1 MIEITSYVLG
11 MLTIAA
17 ILLLI
22 ALVLGMV
29 KINKLEKQQS
39 QFEREFSN
47 VYQQIDKQVG
57 ELYLAL
63 DHEQKHFQRLLEDT
77 HRDIN
82 MVEKTVMNQVQQV
95 DRDHHS
101 IEDAIHREIDQTK
114 SYIDSRIDKVVAAGT
129 LKSSKEIIKG

>member
-17 ILLLI
+17 ALLLS

-29 KINKLEKQQS
+29 EINKTKKQLLQFEKQIDEIHRITS
-39 QFEREFSN
+39 HEHEHFE
-47 VYQQIDKQVG
+47 Q
-57 ELYLAL
+57 
-63 DHEQKHFQRLLEDT
+63 LLEAT
-77 HRDIN
+77 YRDIS
-82 MVEKTVMNQVQQV
+82 MVEKTVMNQIEKV

-101 IEDAIHREIDQTK
+101 IEDHIHREIDQTK

>member
-29 KINKLEKQQS
+29 KINKLDKQTITIKKMIDD
-39 QFEREFSN
+39 
-47 VYQQIDKQVG
+47 VYQSI
-57 ELYLAL
+57 
-63 DHEQKHFQRLLEDT
+63 DHERRHTEELLQST

-82 MVEKTVMNQVQQV
+82 MVEQTIMNQVRNV
-95 DRDHHS
+95 DDFHHKV
-101 IEDAIHREIDQTK
+101 ENEIHREIDQTK
-114 SYIDSRIDKVVAAGT
+114 SYIDSRIDKVVLQGSIIG
-129 LKSSKEIIKG
+129 KKEIIK

>member
-29 KINKLEKQQS
+29 KINKL
-39 QFEREFSN
+39 
-47 VYQQIDKQVG
+47 DKQTITIKKMIDDI
-57 ELYLAL
+57 YQSI
-63 DHEQKHFQRLLEDT
+63 DHERRHTEELLQST

-82 MVEKTVMNQVQQV
+82 MVEQTIMNQVRHV
-95 DRDHHS
+95 DDFHHRKEDE
-101 IEDAIHREIDQTK
+101 IEKEIIQTK
-114 SYIDSRIDKVVAAGT
+114 SYIDSRIDKVVLQGT
-129 LKSSKEIIKG
+129 LPSRKQLIKK

>member
-29 KINKLEKQQS
+29 KINKIEKQTITIKKMID
-39 QFEREFSN
+39 E
-47 VYQQIDKQVG
+47 VYQSI
-57 ELYLAL
+57 
-63 DHEQKHFQRLLEDT
+63 DHERRHTEELLQST

-82 MVEKTVMNQVQQV
+82 MVEQTIMNQVRHV
-95 DRDHHS
+95 DDFHHRKEDE
-101 IEDAIHREIDQTK
+101 IEKEIIQTK
-114 SYIDSRIDKVVAAGT
+114 SYIDSRIDKVVLQGT
-129 LKSSKEIIKG
+129 LPSRKRLIKE

>member
-29 KINKLEKQQS
+29 KIIKLEKQTITIKKMID
-39 QFEREFSN
+39 E
-47 VYQQIDKQVG
+47 VYQSI
-57 ELYLAL
+57 
-63 DHEQKHFQRLLEDT
+63 DHERRHTEELLQST

-82 MVEKTVMNQVQQV
+82 MVEQTIMNQVRHV
-95 DRDHHS
+95 DDFHHRKEDE
-101 IEDAIHREIDQTK
+101 IEKEIIQTK
-114 SYIDSRIDKVVAAGT
+114 SYIDSRIDKVVLQGT
-129 LKSSKEIIKG
+129 LPSRKRLIKE

>member
-29 KINKLEKQQS
+29 KIIKLEKQTITIKKMID
-39 QFEREFSN
+39 E
-47 VYQQIDKQVG
+47 VYQSI
-57 ELYLAL
+57 
-63 DHEQKHFQRLLEDT
+63 DHERRHTEELLQST

-82 MVEKTVMNQVQQV
+82 MVEQTIMNQVKNV
-95 DRDHHS
+95 DEFHNK
-101 IEDAIHREIDQTK
+101 IEDEIHRDIDQTK
-114 SYIDSRIDKVVAAGT
+114 SYIDSRIDKVVLQGSIIG
-129 LKSSKEIIKG
+129 KKETVK

>member
-29 KINKLEKQQS
+29 KINKLEKQTITI
-39 QFEREFSN
+39 EKMIEG
-47 VYQQIDKQVG
+47 VYQSI
-57 ELYLAL
+57 
-63 DHEQKHFQRLLEDT
+63 DHERQHIQQLLEST

-82 MVEKTVMNQVQQV
+82 MIEQTIMNQVRHV
-95 DRDHHS
+95 DDFHHRK
-101 IEDAIHREIDQTK
+101 EDDLEKEIIQTK
-114 SYIDSRIDKVVAAGT
+114 SYIDSRIDKVVLHGT
-129 LKSSKEIIKG
+129 LPSRKPLIKE

>member
-29 KINKLEKQQS
+29 KINKLEKQTITIEKMIDEISQS
-39 QFEREFSN
+39 
-47 VYQQIDKQVG
+47 I
-57 ELYLAL
+57 
-63 DHEQKHFQRLLEDT
+63 DHERRHIQQLLEST

-82 MVEKTVMNQVQQV
+82 MIEQTIMNQVRHV
-95 DRDHHS
+95 DDFHHRK
-101 IEDAIHREIDQTK
+101 EDDLEKEIIQTK
-114 SYIDSRIDKVVAAGT
+114 SYIDSRIDKVVLHGT
-129 LKSSKEIIKG
+129 LPSRRPLIKE

>member
-29 KINKLEKQQS
+29 KINKLEKQTIRIKKMID
-39 QFEREFSN
+39 E
-47 VYQQIDKQVG
+47 VYQSI
-57 ELYLAL
+57 
-63 DHEQKHFQRLLEDT
+63 DHERRHTEALLQIT

-82 MVEKTVMNQVQQV
+82 MVEQTIMNQVKNV
-95 DRDHHS
+95 DEFHHK
-101 IEDAIHREIDQTK
+101 IEDEIHREIDQTK
-114 SYIDSRIDKVVAAGT
+114 SYIDSRIDKVVLQGS
-129 LKSSKEIIKG
+129 LVGSKELIKG

>member
-29 KINKLEKQQS
+29 KINKLEKQTITIKKMIDDIYQS
-39 QFEREFSN
+39 
-47 VYQQIDKQVG
+47 I
-57 ELYLAL
+57 
-63 DHEQKHFQRLLEDT
+63 DHERRHTEELLQST

-82 MVEKTVMNQVQQV
+82 MVEQTIMNQVRNV
-95 DRDHHS
+95 DDFHHKV
-101 IEDAIHREIDQTK
+101 ENEIHREIDQTK
-114 SYIDSRIDKVVAAGT
+114 SYIDSRIDKVVLQGSIIG
-129 LKSSKEIIKG
+129 KKEIIK

>member
-29 KINKLEKQQS
+29 KINKLEKQTITI
-39 QFEREFSN
+39 EKMIEE
-47 VYQQIDKQVG
+47 VYQSI
-57 ELYLAL
+57 
-63 DHEQKHFQRLLEDT
+63 DHERQHIQQLLEST

-82 MVEKTVMNQVQQV
+82 MVEQTIMNQVRNV
-95 DRDHHS
+95 DDFHHK
-101 IEDAIHREIDQTK
+101 IENEIHREIDQTK
-114 SYIDSRIDKVVAAGT
+114 SYIDSRIDKVVLQGSIIG
-129 LKSSKEIIKG
+129 KKEIVK